1 MARPRPPFDGAID
14 DAEPAPRQGRTRV
27 FYGGRAADEAVD
39 PTLTVL
45 THRVEELAT
54 RLDAFSERLDALE
67 AAQERAPDGDDD
79 DLPL

>member
-14 DAEPAPRQGRTRV
+14 DGEPAPRQGRTRV

-39 PTLTVL
+39 PTMTVL
-45 THRVEELAT
+45 THRVEELAA
-54 RLDAFSERLDALE
+54 RLDACSERLDALE
-67 AAQERAPDGDDD
+67 AAHDAAQDGGDD